1 MSYNAVPPPGGSAK
15 PKFDMAAMKAKI
27 QAVREMMQ
35 SGPLL
40 SSILLFFFFFLFIKP
55 HAWTTCT
62 KLTSS
67 HKRALFGVL
76 KEADFLTPPLQMDF
90 LSNFP
95 SSFFD

>member
-40 SSILLFFFFFLFIKP
+40 SSILLFFSFFFY
-55 HAWTTCT
+55 
-62 KLTSS
+62 
-67 HKRALFGVL
+67 
-76 KEADFLTPPLQMDF
+76 
-90 LSNFP
+90 
-95 SSFFD
+95 